1 MKVNE
6 TSRANEEGK
15 QSLDPCSTAKAF
27 GETVTNDGLMKNE
40 IKTETNLSDEDV
52 EVDLDVG
59 SNDCMYDNDSGL
71 SPSKCENSS
80 QGTVIETATYEK
92 KEGDEVDVD
101 VGSNNG
107 MYDSGSGL
115 HSSQAENM
123 KQTPCSIKASS
134 ARLVQTEAFAERAG
148 EEVSGLVKE
157 SSAEDLNLW
166 QDQVLDEDEED
177 HYKPFYFES
186 DHLALKDNKHYHLL
200 LQTLL
205 VLESQRSQAVK
216 DLDVLYEQQAK
227 ALQDPIG
234 FVEKL
239 QNKEHLDLPS
249 RQKVVKLP
257 SVPWEEYTVSLSA
270 IDRERL
276 SNPHLTRASSSNLGK
291 ATESSTQTSDT
302 SENASATSAE
312 GNVYSVFGGE
322 FVASKQ
328 GKPLERE
335 SLTSVITPRSSE
347 LTSGKLVR
355 GRPCD
360 AIKPVT
366 FNQPW
371 TTEEQAKLEKLLQI
385 YPQEE
390 VEAKRWEKIAAALGN
405 RTFKQ
410 VASRVQKYF
419 IKLAKAGL
427 PVPGR
432 IPNLPRPGA
441 RNKRSSQYYQTLGFR
456 NSTFFPSY
464 RPKVLMDEEDDIS
477 SVATDDTA
485 GYLSDE
491 ESVPADLRETEEYRE
506 LLELKRLKRQ
516 KIAEFQKTEEAVQH
530 NGYMC
535 DGCGISPISGTRWHC
550 NDCSKDASVDFCTEC
565 AERGNINVGSHTSEH
580 QLEPINRNSMFF
592 VDGDYLGLSGGSTSA
607 GYNYLDTN
615 FLPSAS

>member
-1 MKVNE
+1 MKVN
-6 TSRANEEGK
+6 TKTNESSPAVDKEN
-15 QSLDPCSTAKAF
+15 QSLKLCSTAAAF
-27 GETVTNDGLMKNE
+27 GATVTKDRVTKTE
-40 IKTETNLSDEDV
+40 IKTETNISDEDV

-59 SNDCMYDNDSGL
+59 SNDCLYNRASDLFPTKSDNSNRDSVIR
-71 SPSKCENSS
+71 
-80 QGTVIETATYEK
+80 TVTNKAEED
-92 KEGDEVDVD
+92 DEADVD
-101 VGSNNG
+101 VGSNSAL
-107 MYDSGSGL
+107 DDQGS
-115 HSSQAENM
+115 Q
-123 KQTPCSIKASS
+123 QISIKISS
-134 ARLVQTEAFAERAG
+134 ARTETFEERADK
-148 EEVSGLVKE
+148 EVSGLEKE
-157 SSAEDLNLW
+157 SSAKGVNMW
-166 QDQVLDEDEED
+166 YDQVLVHDEAEDD
-177 HYKPFYFES
+177 HYDRFYFES

-216 DLDVLYEQQAK
+216 DLDVLYQQQAK
-227 ALQDPIG
+227 ALQDPIS

-249 RQKVVKLP
+249 CQKVVKLP
-257 SVPWEEYTVSLSA
+257 SIPWEEYTVSLST

-276 SNPHLTRASSSNLGK
+276 SNPHLTRAASNNLGK
-291 ATESSTQTSDT
+291 ANEPSIQTSDT
-302 SENASATSAE
+302 GEFASAASSE
-312 GNVYSVFGGE
+312 SNVYSVFGGE

-335 SLTSVITPRSSE
+335 SLTSVFTPRNSE
-347 LTSGKLVR
+347 FTNGKLVR
-355 GRPCD
+355 GRHCD
-360 AIKPVT
+360 EMKPVT

-371 TTEEQAKLEKLLQI
+371 TAEEQAKLEKLLQI

-419 IKLAKAGL
+419 IKLARAGL

-432 IPNLPRPGA
+432 MPNLPRPGN
-441 RNKRSSQYYQTLGFR
+441 RSKRSSHYYQTLGFR

-464 RPKVLMDEEDDIS
+464 QPKVLMDEEDDIS

-491 ESVPADLRETEEYRE
+491 ESVPVDLRHTEEYRE

-516 KIAEFQKTEEAVQH
+516 KIADFQQTEEKVQH
-530 NGYMC
+530 SGFMC

-550 NDCSKDASVDFCTEC
+550 IDCSKDTGVDFCTEC

-580 QLEPINRNSMFF
+580 QLEPITRNSTFF